1 MEKLPYTILPSI
13 KLKPW
18 QSYWRGMMLNR
29 MRFKTSSPCYLL
41 FKAAVSAVSAVLESG
56 RRRSHLRRPPT
67 PPYVRFRIRR
77 FTKQAGSVDVV
88 PAVTK
93 DHNDQS
99 RI

>member
-1 MEKLPYTILPSI
+1 MLRGLPTKS
-13 KLKPW
+13 
-18 QSYWRGMMLNR
+18 
-29 MRFKTSSPCYLL
+29 
-41 FKAAVSAVSAVLESG
+41 AAIYGARAEQLVRSG

-77 FTKQAGSVDVV
+77 FIKQAGSVDAV

-99 RI
+99 KI